1 MSAFCL
7 FVFFFF
13 FFCLCPQL
21 RSIEKKKKINLINAY
36 GSHTAFNLAKL
47 NPTHLRLYKRKKA
60 ITYQLLKSTEHV
72 EPKVTAMFLKHTEG

>member
-1 MSAFCL
+1 MSAFC
-7 FVFFFF
+7 FFFF

-21 RSIEKKKKINLINAY
+21 RNIEKKKINLINAY

-72 EPKVTAMFLKHTEG
+72 EPKVTAMFLKHTKG